1 MGTTMTKTEQLQQ
14 DLDYIAATVRRREQP
29 VGVPV
34 LYLFWAA
41 AVLAG
46 FASADFAPR
55 ITGLYWL
62 VVGIGGGLLSWW
74 MGERDDRRRGIRDQA
89 LGRRYGLH
97 WILGGVAYFLTALPM
112 FVHGASNDRAASFLL
127 TTGIVY
133 SLAGVH
139 LEQPLLWC
147 GLLAF
152 AGYAALVAWSLPY
165 AWTVSGVLI
174 AACLVL
180 AAVFAARVRAA
191 EHRAPE
197 QAQ

>member
-1 MGTTMTKTEQLQQ
+1 MTKTEQLQQ
-14 DLDYIAATVRRREQP
+14 DLDYIAGAVRRRDQA
-29 VGVPV
+29 VGIPA

-41 AVLAG
+41 AVLVG

-55 ITGLYWL
+55 ITGLYWF
-62 VVGIGGGLLSWW
+62 VVGIGGGLFSWW

-97 WILGGVAYFLTALPM
+97 WLLAGVAYFLTGLPM
-112 FVHGASNDRAASFLL
+112 FVHGPSPDAASAFLL

-133 SLAGVH
+133 GLAGVH
-139 LEQPLLWC
+139 LDRPLLWC

-152 AGYAALVAWSLPY
+152 AGYIALVALSLAY
-165 AWTVSGVLI
+165 AWTITGVLI

-191 EHRAPE
+191 EDAQRE

>member
-1 MGTTMTKTEQLQQ
+1 MTKTDQLQQ
-14 DLDYIAATVRRREQP
+14 DLDYVTAAVRRREQP
-29 VGVPV
+29 VGIPAI
-34 LYLFWAA
+34 YLFWAA
-41 AVLAG
+41 AVLVG

-55 ITGLYWL
+55 STGLYWL

-74 MGERDDRRRGIRDQA
+74 LGERDDRKRGIRDVA

-97 WILGGVAYFLTALPM
+97 WSISGVGYFLTALPM
-112 FVHGASNDRAASFLL
+112 FVHGPSRDSAAAFLL

-139 LEQPLLWC
+139 LERPLLWC

-152 AGYAALVAWSLPY
+152 AGYAALVGLALPY
-165 AWTVSGVLI
+165 AWTVTGVLI

-180 AAVFAARVRAA
+180 AAVFAARSRAA
-191 EHRAPE
+191 
-197 QAQ
+197 QAAQ

>member
-1 MGTTMTKTEQLQQ
+1 MDTTMTKTEQLQQ

-29 VGVPV
+29 VGIPA

-41 AVLAG
+41 AVLVG

-55 ITGLYWL
+55 ITGLYWF

-74 MGERDDRRRGIRDQA
+74 MGQRDARRSGVIDA
-89 LGRRYGLH
+89 ELGRRHGLH
-97 WILGGVAYFLTALPM
+97 WLMGGVAYFLTALPM

-139 LEQPLLWC
+139 LERPLLWC

-152 AGYAALVAWSLPY
+152 GGYAALVALSLPY
-165 AWTVSGVLI
+165 AWTLSGVLI

-191 EHRAPE
+191 EDAQRE